1 MITENVKR
9 FIENT
14 KYAIVASADS
24 LGRPHLA
31 AGSDLRVPDPDHLV
45 FEAWFCMTTLQNVT
59 ANPQVAI
66 IITDPVS
73 CSGYQLLGRV
83 ERTEGIAM
91 IDGYAP
97 EAEAPGT
104 PQVET
109 RLEVRID
116 TVMAFSAGVHSDLP
130 MELLP

>member
-1 MITENVKR
+1 MITENIKR
-9 FIENT
+9 FIEKT
-14 KYAIVASADS
+14 KYAVVASADS

-45 FEAWFCMTTLQNVT
+45 LEAWFCVTTLQNVT
-59 ANPQVAI
+59 ANPRVAVI
-66 IITDPVS
+66 VTDPVS

-83 ERTEGIAM
+83 EKNEGIAM

-104 PQVET
+104 PQVES
-109 RLEVRID
+109 RLVVRID
-116 TVMAFSAGVHSDLP
+116 TLMAFSAGVHSDLP
-130 MELLP
+130 MEQLP

>member
-9 FIENT
+9 FIEKT
-14 KYAIVASADS
+14 KYAVVASADS

-31 AGSDLRVPDPDHLV
+31 AGSDLRVPDPQHLV
-45 FEAWFCMTTLQNVT
+45 LEAWFCVTTLQNVT
-59 ANPQVAI
+59 TNPRVAI

-73 CSGYQLLGRV
+73 CNGYQLLGCV
-83 ERTEGIAM
+83 VKNEGIAM

-104 PQVET
+104 PQVES

-116 TVMAFSAGVHSDLP
+116 TLMAFSAGVHSDLP
-130 MELLP
+130 MEDLP

>member
-14 KYAIVASADS
+14 KFAVVASAGS
-24 LGRPHLA
+24 LGQPHLA
-31 AGSDLRVPDPDHLV
+31 AGSDLKVPDPHHLV
-45 FEAWFCMTTLQNVT
+45 LEAWFCVTTMQNVT
-59 ANPQVAI
+59 TNPLVAV

-73 CSGYQLLGRV
+73 SNGYQLLGRV
-83 ERTEGIAM
+83 VRNEGIAM

-104 PQVET
+104 PQVES
-109 RLEVRID
+109 RLVVRID
-116 TVMAFSAGVHSDLP
+116 MLMAFSAGVHSDLP
-130 MELLP
+130 MEDLP

>member
-1 MITENVKR
+1 MTENVKN

-14 KYAIVASADS
+14 KYAIVASTDS
-24 LGRPHLA
+24 LGHPHLA
-31 AGSDLRVPDPDHLV
+31 AGSDLKVPDPHHLV
-45 FEAWFCMTTLQNVT
+45 LEAWFCVTTLQNVT
-59 ANPQVAI
+59 ANPRVAV

-73 CSGYQLLGRV
+73 CNGYQLLGRV
-83 ERTEGIAM
+83 ERNEGIAM

-104 PQVET
+104 PQVES

-116 TVMAFSAGVHSDLP
+116 TLMAFSAGVHSDLP
-130 MELLP
+130 MEPLP